1 MLPRNEVKK
10 KIIDVFEFNGYFI
23 PNNIENDADIDLTTY
38 DISSIE
44 FINIIVSLEEEF
56 GIYIP
61 DENLTL
67 DLFKSFNGL
76 VEFISNLT

>member
-1 MLPRNEVKK
+1 MK
-10 KIIDVFEFNGYFI
+10 YFI
-23 PNNIENDADIDLTTY
+23 PNNIENDDDIDLTTY